1 LHDEV
6 VVINDLSVL
15 NLGSSGKRVLICLA
29 APSMDNG
36 VEEECPL
43 SIIQAINN
51 RKTENQM

>member
-1 LHDEV
+1 M
-6 VVINDLSVL
+6 INDLSVL